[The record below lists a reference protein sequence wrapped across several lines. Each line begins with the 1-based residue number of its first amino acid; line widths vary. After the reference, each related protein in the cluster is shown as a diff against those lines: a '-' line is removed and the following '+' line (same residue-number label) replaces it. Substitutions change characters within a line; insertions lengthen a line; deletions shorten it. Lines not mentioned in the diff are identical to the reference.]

1 MPHARHKRRNFLAFN
16 ALMVMRPSPSPRDRQ
31 GRIPLKTLRVLIVE
45 DEIVIALD
53 LELLVIELVP
63 AEIERVL
70 QALPGKADE

>member
-1 MPHARHKRRNFLAFN
+1 MN
-16 ALMVMRPSPSPRDRQ
+16 
-31 GRIPLKTLRVLIVE
+31 TLRVLIVE

-53 LELLVIELVP
+53 LELLVMELVP